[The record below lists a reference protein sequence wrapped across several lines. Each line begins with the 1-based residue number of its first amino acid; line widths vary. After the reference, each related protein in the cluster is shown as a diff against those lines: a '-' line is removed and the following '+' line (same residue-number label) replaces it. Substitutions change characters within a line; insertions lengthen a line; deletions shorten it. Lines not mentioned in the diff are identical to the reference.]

1 MVSDLFISKVFPVS
15 SGFSLETWS
24 LSETSQ
30 WLLWYRLA
38 SNIQRSARFLLGL
51 LAFVASGPSLLFPE
65 SWFSPASLS
74 KGWDSY

>member
-1 MVSDLFISKVFPVS
+1 MVSDSFVSKVFPVS

-24 LSETSQ
+24 LYETSR

-38 SNIQRSARFLLGL
+38 SDIQRSACFLLGL

-65 SWFSPASLS
+65 SWFSPAPLS
-74 KGWDSY
+74 REWDSY